1 MHPARD
7 AQGGTGMSLGM
18 HFFKVP
24 ETLLISKGYTS
35 PRVDD
40 TDFLGTIIG
49 TEEVGYL
56 NSAWGIHIWLMNNGE
71 TLHKRGDP
79 FRLSEP
85 VLRNLKAMLEQAAA
99 DGEITATGAEPDP
112 NNLVLRYKNAWKS
125 ENPEGLRQHFP
136 YKFDNIT
143 PGDVMEG
150 LKVVNDILEDTDFSK
165 NQIWYY
171 PFY

>member
-1 MHPARD
+1 
-7 AQGGTGMSLGM
+7 MSLGM

-79 FRLSEP
+79 FRPREYFAVSSFCP
-85 VLRNLKAMLEQAAA
+85 ISR
-99 DGEITATGAEPDP
+99 GI
-112 NNLVLRYKNAWKS
+112 
-125 ENPEGLRQHFP
+125 
-136 YKFDNIT
+136 
-143 PGDVMEG
+143 
-150 LKVVNDILEDTDFSK
+150 
-165 NQIWYY
+165 
-171 PFY
+171 

>member
-1 MHPARD
+1 
-7 AQGGTGMSLGM
+7 MSLGM

-150 LKVVNDILEDTDFSK
+150 LKVVNDILENTDFSK

>member
-1 MHPARD
+1 
-7 AQGGTGMSLGM
+7 
-18 HFFKVP
+18 
-24 ETLLISKGYTS
+24 
-35 PRVDD
+35 
-40 TDFLGTIIG
+40 
-49 TEEVGYL
+49 
-56 NSAWGIHIWLMNNGE
+56 
-71 TLHKRGDP
+71 
-79 FRLSEP
+79 
-85 VLRNLKAMLEQAAA
+85 MLEQAAA

>member
-1 MHPARD
+1 
-7 AQGGTGMSLGM
+7 MSLGM

-99 DGEITATGAEPDP
+99 DGEITATGAEPYP

-150 LKVVNDILEDTDFSK
+150 LKVVNDILENTDFSK

>member
-125 ENPEGLRQHFP
+125 DNPEGLRQHFP

>member
-1 MHPARD
+1 
-7 AQGGTGMSLGM
+7 M

>member
-1 MHPARD
+1 
-7 AQGGTGMSLGM
+7 MSLGM

-24 ETLLISKGYTS
+24 EALLISKGYTS

>member
-112 NNLVLRYKNAWKS
+112 NNLVLRYKNSWKS

-150 LKVVNDILEDTDFSK
+150 LKVVNDILENTDFSK

>member
-1 MHPARD
+1 
-7 AQGGTGMSLGM
+7 MSLGM

-56 NSAWGIHIWLMNNGE
+56 NSAWGIHIWLINNGE

>member
-136 YKFDNIT
+136 YEFDNIT

>member
-1 MHPARD
+1 
-7 AQGGTGMSLGM
+7 MSLGM

>member
-1 MHPARD
+1 
-7 AQGGTGMSLGM
+7 MSLGM

-85 VLRNLKAMLEQAAA
+85 VLRNLKAKLEQAAA

>member
-1 MHPARD
+1 MR
-7 AQGGTGMSLGM
+7 LGM

>member
-1 MHPARD
+1 M
-7 AQGGTGMSLGM
+7 
-18 HFFKVP
+18 
-24 ETLLISKGYTS
+24 
-35 PRVDD
+35 DD

>member
-1 MHPARD
+1 
-7 AQGGTGMSLGM
+7 MSLGM

-99 DGEITATGAEPDP
+99 DGEITATGAEPDS

>member
-49 TEEVGYL
+49 TEEVGFL

-150 LKVVNDILEDTDFSK
+150 LKVVNDILENTDFSK

>member
-150 LKVVNDILEDTDFSK
+150 LKVVNGILEDTDFSK

>member
-150 LKVVNDILEDTDFSK
+150 LKVVNDILENTDFSK

>member
-56 NSAWGIHIWLMNNGE
+56 NSAWGIHIWLINNGE

>member
-1 MHPARD
+1 
-7 AQGGTGMSLGM
+7 MSLGM

-112 NNLVLRYKNAWKS
+112 NNLVPRYKNAWKS

-150 LKVVNDILEDTDFSK
+150 LKVVNDILENTDFSK

>member
-1 MHPARD
+1 
-7 AQGGTGMSLGM
+7 MSLGM

-150 LKVVNDILEDTDFSK
+150 LKVVNGILEDTDFSK

>member
-1 MHPARD
+1 
-7 AQGGTGMSLGM
+7 MSLGM

-56 NSAWGIHIWLMNNGE
+56 NSAWGIHIWLINNGE

-136 YKFDNIT
+136 YKFDSIT

>member
-1 MHPARD
+1 
-7 AQGGTGMSLGM
+7 MSLGM

-99 DGEITATGAEPDP
+99 DGAITATGAEPDP

-150 LKVVNDILEDTDFSK
+150 LKVVNDILENTDFSK

>member
-1 MHPARD
+1 
-7 AQGGTGMSLGM
+7 MSLGM

-24 ETLLISKGYTS
+24 ETLLISKDYTS

>member
-1 MHPARD
+1 
-7 AQGGTGMSLGM
+7 MSLGM

-125 ENPEGLRQHFP
+125 DNPEGLRQHFP

>member
-85 VLRNLKAMLEQAAA
+85 VLRNLKAKLEQAAA

>member
-1 MHPARD
+1 
-7 AQGGTGMSLGM
+7 MSLGM

-35 PRVDD
+35 PRVDN

-150 LKVVNDILEDTDFSK
+150 LKVVNDILENTDFSK

>member
-1 MHPARD
+1 
-7 AQGGTGMSLGM
+7 MSLGM

-35 PRVDD
+35 PRVDN

>member
-1 MHPARD
+1 
-7 AQGGTGMSLGM
+7 MSLGM

-99 DGEITATGAEPDP
+99 DGEIPATGAEPDP

>member
-1 MHPARD
+1 
-7 AQGGTGMSLGM
+7 MSLGM

-150 LKVVNDILEDTDFSK
+150 LKIVNDILEDTDFSK

>member
-1 MHPARD
+1 
-7 AQGGTGMSLGM
+7 MSLGM

-24 ETLLISKGYTS
+24 ETLLISKGYPS

-56 NSAWGIHIWLMNNGE
+56 NSPWGIHIWLMNNGE

>member
-150 LKVVNDILEDTDFSK
+150 LKIVNDILEDTDFSK

>member
-1 MHPARD
+1 
-7 AQGGTGMSLGM
+7 MSLGM

-85 VLRNLKAMLEQAAA
+85 VLRNQKAMLEQAAA

>member
-1 MHPARD
+1 
-7 AQGGTGMSLGM
+7 MSLGM

-143 PGDVMEG
+143 PGDVVEG

>member
-1 MHPARD
+1 
-7 AQGGTGMSLGM
+7 MSLGI

-125 ENPEGLRQHFP
+125 DNPEGLRQHFP